1 MMLDW
6 KQRQESIDLPKNAM
20 KLTYGVPVHGPI
32 CAETIWFQY
41 LMFSGSGTRERVK
54 SIRF

>member
-6 KQRQESIDLPKNAM
+6 KQRQDSIDLLKNAM
-20 KLTYGVPVHGPI
+20 KLTHGVPVHGPI
-32 CAETIWFQY
+32 CVETIWFQY
-41 LMFSGSGTRERVK
+41 LMFSGAGTRERVK